1 MTLAVKLAGMGIPAE
16 AARELASA
24 LAADAGTVDA
34 STFEI
39 DNVEVTASA
48 AELNIMDGCTATA
61 AELNNVADISAR
73 AVAAGSTLALVEAT
87 HAERL
92 IKLDTAT
99 GSVVTLPAATG
110 SGARYYFAVT
120 VLATSNSHIIKVNA
134 TPGTDV
140 MRGFMLNT
148 DSDTSDAFTGFNT
161 TNTSDTITLNR
172 STTGSVYIG
181 EFIEIWD
188 IKAGFFSVRGWYA
201 STGSPGT
208 PFSAAVP

>member
-1 MTLAVKLAGMGIPAE
+1 MAYRPIRRALRDGAMHDEGALYDFLYNVREFLNVFSGGTWTLEKQDTAVAPTLA
-16 AARELASA
+16 
-24 LAADAGTVDA
+24 
-34 STFEI
+34 
-39 DNVEVTASA
+39 
-48 AELNIMDGCTATA
+48 ATA

-73 AVAAGSTLALVEAT
+73 AVSAGSSLILTEAT

-99 GSVVTLPAATG
+99 GSTVTLPAATG

-120 VLATSNSHIIKVNA
+120 VLATSNSHKIQVANA
-134 TPGTDV
+134 TDV
-140 MRGFMLNT
+140 MRGVMLNT

-161 TNTSDTITLNR
+161 TSTSDTITLNR

-201 STGSPGT
+201 STGSPAT
-208 PFSAAVP
+208 PFSAAV